1 MLHSAYVPTKKI
13 VEKLKGDPIMKC
25 PYLVRCAIS
34 KCKAAKS
41 SYMPS
46 LFELQEY
53 CGASKNFKKCPF
65 FQNLA
70 AGNKDRL
77 QLLQVS

>member
-1 MLHSAYVPTKKI
+1 
-13 VEKLKGDPIMKC
+13 MKC

-34 KCKAAKS
+34 KCKAAKP

-53 CGASKNFKKCPF
+53 CGVSKNFKKCPLF
-65 FQNLA
+65 HNLA
-70 AGNKDRL
+70 GRKKDIL
-77 QLLQVS
+77 QLLQLSDFIVQ